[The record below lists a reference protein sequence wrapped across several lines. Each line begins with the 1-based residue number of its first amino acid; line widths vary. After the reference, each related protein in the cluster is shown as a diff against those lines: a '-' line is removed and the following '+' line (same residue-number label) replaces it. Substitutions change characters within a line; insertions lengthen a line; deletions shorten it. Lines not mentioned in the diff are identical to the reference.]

1 MGGEKCIVKSG
12 FFISFSKEGML
23 FGLCIAIF
31 FGLIFG
37 SFWSVILSRWGDA
50 TTYQQASSILWWRS
64 ECPHCKHRLQA
75 WDLVPLFS
83 FLFQGRKCRY
93 CHKKISRLY
102 PILEL
107 GSAIIF
113 GLCYWYL
120 QKTGTWEMLFWI
132 ANGWILWLLLVY
144 DVLWY
149 EVHIPLVIFGGV
161 LIAVALGFWIF
172 DWSILVD
179 GIWFFVFFFGMYW
192 IAKVLVYIKYRV
204 NEEGIW
210 FWDVIVAPYLWILL
224 RTGALEYTLEIDK
237 LILFIAFLVFSAI
250 IGVLRYEVQNK
261 HYDKKATFL
270 TNKMA
275 EQSLPLLPAMILGLV
290 VVLITHKWVI
300 TIFFQIP
307 DFCMIWWSIVLIT
320 FLLFRYWKRD

>member
-1 MGGEKCIVKSG
+1 MGGKKCIVKSG
-12 FFISFSKEGML
+12 FLFFSKDDSMV

-120 QKTGTWEMLFWI
+120 QKIGTWEMLFWI

-179 GIWFFVFFFGMYW
+179 GIWFFAFFFWMYW
-192 IAKVLVYIKYRV
+192 LAKVLVHVKYGLK
-204 NEEGIW
+204 EEGIG
-210 FWDVIVAPYLWILL
+210 FWDVIMAPYLGLL
-224 RTGALEYTLEIDK
+224 LWAGMPQGMLIIDRMMV
-237 LILFIAFLVFSAI
+237 FVFFLVISGAI
-250 IGVLRYEVQNK
+250 GLVRYGFQNK
-261 HYDKKATFL
+261 LWNKKASFL
-270 TNKMA
+270 TKKMA
-275 EQSLPLLPAMILGLV
+275 DQAVPFLPAMILGMV
-290 VVLITHKWVI
+290 VVLVAHEW
-300 TIFFQIP
+300 
-307 DFCMIWWSIVLIT
+307 
-320 FLLFRYWKRD
+320 LFKVFGF